1 MAQGMER
8 NALDDSGLAGGSM
21 AHDAELAFRQVK
33 MASGE
38 YTAAS
43 VGADPTDAT
52 KLDLVKE
59 TDGNYGTTPPVPTG
73 GAAAVQ
79 SSSTVLASLASLKL
93 GGN

>member
-1 MAQGMER
+1 MSVSAIQTSTSVSAP
-8 NALDDSGLAGGSM
+8 AL
-21 AHDAELAFRQVK
+21 VK

-43 VGADPTDAT
+43 VLADPTDAT

-59 TDGNYGTTPPVPTG
+59 TDGNYGTTPPAPTG
-73 GAAAVQ
+73 RAAAVQ
-79 SSSTVLASLASLKL
+79 SSSTVLASLAWLRL